1 MPDYFEQGFSVREPM
16 WHGLG
21 EVLPEYP
28 GREEAMRL
36 AGHDFVVVERPVQ
49 VVGNHSAI
57 EAEGWKALVKSGST
71 TILNVVKQSYGV
83 VQNDTLW
90 DIVDAL
96 VDQPNVKYET
106 AGVLKEGA
114 VLWVL
119 ALLDE
124 PYTVTGDNTQ
134 IYPYVCSSTTHDG
147 SGACKAQA
155 TSIRV
160 VCWNTYSAAAA
171 QSKASGREFTFRHT
185 KKVNERI
192 EDAKLALSGVRASH
206 EAFIQLSEELA
217 RVALRQDQV
226 KLFIDNLIPMPP
238 EALISERVMHNVDS
252 ARASIQAV
260 LNGPTTADAHR
271 QSGYGCFQAG
281 IEYLDHVRA
290 AKTVQSKFGRSILRQ
305 EPAKEKLVK
314 LIHACAAA

>member
-21 EVLPEYP
+21 EVLDEYP

-36 AGHDFVVVERPVQ
+36 AGHDFTVIERPIQ
-49 VVGNHSAI
+49 VVGNHSTI

-71 TILNVVKQSYGV
+71 TLLNVVKQSYGV

-96 VDQPNVKYET
+96 VGLPGVKYET

-134 IYPYVCSSTTHDG
+134 IYPYICSSTTHDG

-160 VCWNTYSAAAA
+160 VCWNTYSAAAQ

-185 KKVNERI
+185 KKVMERI
-192 EDAKLALSGVRASH
+192 EDAKMALAGVRASH
-206 EAFIQLSEELA
+206 DAFMQLSEDLA

-226 KLFIDNLIPMPP
+226 KLFIENLIPMPP
-238 EALISERVMHNVDS
+238 EAMISDRVISNVEG
-252 ARASIQAV
+252 ARGQVQSY
-260 LNGPTTADAHR
+260 LDGPTTADAHR
-271 QSGYGCFQAG
+271 QSGYGLFQAA
-281 IEYLDHVRA
+281 IEYLDHGRKA
-290 AKTVQSKFGRSILRQ
+290 QSIGSKFGRSVLRQ

-314 LIHACAAA
+314 LIHACAKA